1 MKGKKL
7 NITAIVEEVA
17 IPREDPEF
25 RSKPKQPSMEHDVLR
40 ALRRMG
46 HQVQVLGIFD
56 RIEPMVEGI
65 EKNPPDL
72 VFNLAE
78 QFANDRRHDK
88 HVAGL
93 LEMMD
98 IPFTGTGSA
107 GLMLS
112 RDKALGKQLLSTVGL
127 YVPGFW
133 IFPYGKTIGKT
144 LGRQVHVPRSV
155 HYPLVVKPTYGDGS
169 EGISNA
175 SLVHDDL
182 SLKLRIEMLHERFK
196 QDVIAEEYIEGHE
209 IYVGVLGNQRLQV
222 LPPYEIRFGNQD
234 EGGPVLATYR
244 VKWNK
249 EYRDKWNIQFG
260 FADLP
265 KKLADKVAHVCRKA
279 YRLLQLRDYARLDL
293 RITPREEVFVIEANP
308 NPDITQGEEVAEAAR
323 KAGMGYQRFINR
335 IVRHA
340 LVRHGQAT

>member
-1 MKGKKL
+1 MTRGKKL
-7 NITAIVEEVA
+7 KITAVVEEA
-17 IPREDPEF
+17 GIPKDDPEF
-25 RSKPKQPSMEHDVLR
+25 RNRPKDPSMEHDVLR
-40 ALRRMG
+40 ALRRLG
-46 HQVQVLGIFD
+46 HDVQVLGIFD

-72 VFNLAE
+72 VFNFAE

-88 HVAGL
+88 NVAGL

-107 GLMLS
+107 GLLLS
-112 RDKALGKQLLSTVGL
+112 RDKALGKQLLSTVGVR
-127 YVPGFW
+127 VPGFW
-133 IFPYGKTIGKT
+133 VFPF
-144 LGRQVHVPRSV
+144 GRNVPIPRGM
-155 HYPLVVKPTYGDGS
+155 HFPLVVKPAYGDGS

-175 SLVHDDL
+175 SLVHDDGG
-182 SLKLRIEMLHERFK
+182 LRDRIAMLHERFR

-209 IYVGVLGNQRLQV
+209 VYIGVMGNRRLQV
-222 LPPYEIRFGNQD
+222 LPPYEIRFGS
-234 EGGPVLATYR
+234 EEAGPVLATYR

-249 EYRDKWNIQFG
+249 SYRDKWKIEFG

-265 KKLADKVAHVCRKA
+265 KQLVDKVAGVCRKA

-293 RITPREEVFVIEANP
+293 RITPREEVYVIEANP

-323 KAGMGYQRFINR
+323 KAGMSYSRFIHR
-335 IVRHA
+335 IVKHA
-340 LVRHGQAT
+340 LSRHGRTLQ